1 MIFEPVSKIVTK
13 RTIQNNIQ
21 TNETLCGWRNTK
33 TLTVGEMPATCCV
46 YVPPSGQIRNEIWI
60 GCGDCI
66 CVVSDSTCMVEDR
79 IKLKQYLKKP
89 IKNMARMVECL
100 VYSSDRVWLLISDT
114 PNVIEIDVDKRLP
127 TYIFTMDEFYPC
139 GFTVCEYITS
149 EQNDMVSQVLQPM
162 GHVHTQFNPDREH
175 LEAFEPHGAN
185 LSALPFTSCEMKGGN
200 MVAPDVQPEVNTP
213 PPIPKRNDTEID
225 IPPPVPCRFK
235 PIAPTVPPRSPRTKS
250 YVHLT
255 EPDINPK
262 IRISSSESDTS
273 SLGMDASVKVCSMVH
288 VGDTLWVGRNCGDI
302 LIVNVGQR
310 NSFQYCEVI
319 AILKVSSSAP
329 DLGKDV
335 TVLLSTG
342 NSVVS
347 FSKTG
352 SRKGEV
358 MTWEPYTSQD
368 VQRIQSYWS
377 WRIRTKDPPD

>member
-1 MIFEPVSKIVTK
+1 MIFESVSKIITR
-13 RTIQNNIQ
+13 RTIQKNIQ
-21 TNETLCGWRNTK
+21 TSETLCGWRNTK
-33 TLTVGEMPATCCV
+33 TLTVGETPATCCV
-46 YVPPSGQIRNEIWI
+46 YVPPSGQTRNEIWI

-79 IKLKQYLKKP
+79 IRLKQYLNRP
-89 IKNMARMVECL
+89 IKNMAKMVQSL
-100 VYSSDRVWLLISDT
+100 VYSSDRVWCLISDT

-127 TYIFTMDEFYPC
+127 TYIFTMDEFYPS

-149 EQNDMVSQVLQPM
+149 EQNDMVTQVLQPM
-162 GHVHTQFNPDREH
+162 GHVHAQFNPDREH
-175 LEAFEPHGAN
+175 LKAFETDEAN
-185 LSALPFTSCEMKGGN
+185 LNALPSTSCERKGGN
-200 MVAPDVQPEVNTP
+200 LVAPDVQPE
-213 PPIPKRNDTEID
+213 IDT
-225 IPPPVPCRFK
+225 R
-235 PIAPTVPPRSPRTKS
+235 
-250 YVHLT
+250 
-255 EPDINPK
+255 PK
-262 IRISSSESDTS
+262 IRIPSSESETS
-273 SLGMDASVKVCSMVH
+273 SLGMDAPVKVCSMVH

-335 TVLLSTG
+335 NVLLSTR

-377 WRIRTKDPPD
+377 WRKRTKDPLDPIDEDI

>member
-1 MIFEPVSKIVTK
+1 MAK
-13 RTIQNNIQ
+13 
-21 TNETLCGWRNTK
+21 
-33 TLTVGEMPATCCV
+33 
-46 YVPPSGQIRNEIWI
+46 
-60 GCGDCI
+60 
-66 CVVSDSTCMVEDR
+66 MV
-79 IKLKQYLKKP
+79 QS
-89 IKNMARMVECL
+89 L
-100 VYSSDRVWLLISDT
+100 VYSSDRVWCLISDT

-127 TYIFTMDEFYPC
+127 TYIFTMDQFYPS

-162 GHVHTQFNPDREH
+162 G
-175 LEAFEPHGAN
+175 N
-185 LSALPFTSCEMKGGN
+185 L
-200 MVAPDVQPEVNTP
+200 VAPDVQPEVNTP
-213 PPIPKRNDTEID
+213 PLIPRRNPTEID
-225 IPPPVPCRFK
+225 IPPPVPYR
-235 PIAPTVPPRSPRTKS
+235 PRRIAPAVPPRSP
-250 YVHLT
+250 T
-255 EPDINPK
+255 EPDTRPK
-262 IRISSSESDTS
+262 IRIPSSESETS
-273 SLGMDASVKVCSMVH
+273 SLGMDAPVKICSMVH

-335 TVLLSTG
+335 NVLLSTG

-377 WRIRTKDPPD
+377 WWKRTKDPPDPID

>member
-1 MIFEPVSKIVTK
+1 MIFEPVSKI
-13 RTIQNNIQ
+13 
-21 TNETLCGWRNTK
+21 CGWRNTK
-33 TLTVGEMPATCCV
+33 TLTVGETPATCCV
-46 YVPPSGQIRNEIWI
+46 YVPPSGQTRNEIWI

-79 IKLKQYLKKP
+79 IKLQQYLNRP
-89 IKNMARMVECL
+89 IKNMARMVQSL
-100 VYSSDRVWLLISDT
+100 VYSSNRVWCLISDT

-127 TYIFTMDEFYPC
+127 TYIFTMDEFDPS

-149 EQNDMVSQVLQPM
+149 E
-162 GHVHTQFNPDREH
+162 H
-175 LEAFEPHGAN
+175 LKAFETDEAN
-185 LSALPFTSCEMKGGN
+185 LNALPSTSCERKGGN
-200 MVAPDVQPEVNTP
+200 LVAPDVQPEVNTP
-213 PPIPKRNDTEID
+213 LRIPRRNPTEID
-225 IPPPVPCRFK
+225 IPPPAPYR
-235 PIAPTVPPRSPRTKS
+235 PRRIAPAVPPISPC
-250 YVHLT
+250 HLP
-255 EPDINPK
+255 EPDTRPK
-262 IRISSSESDTS
+262 IRIPSSESETS
-273 SLGMDASVKVCSMVH
+273 SLGIDAPVKVCSMVH

-329 DLGKDV
+329 HLGKDV
-335 TVLLSTG
+335 NVLLSTG

-377 WRIRTKDPPD
+377 WWKRTKDPPDPID

>member
-1 MIFEPVSKIVTK
+1 MIFEPVSKIITK
-13 RTIQNNIQ
+13 S
-21 TNETLCGWRNTK
+21 ETLCGWRNTK
-33 TLTVGEMPATCCV
+33 TLTVGEVPATCCV
-46 YVPPSGQIRNEIWI
+46 YVPPSGQTRNEIWI
-60 GCGDCI
+60 GCGDCV

-79 IKLKQYLKKP
+79 IKLQQYLKRP
-89 IKNMARMVECL
+89 IKNMAKMVQSL
-100 VYSSDRVWLLISDT
+100 VYSSDRVWCLISDT

-127 TYIFTMDEFYPC
+127 TYIFTMDEFYPS

-149 EQNDMVSQVLQPM
+149 EQNDMISQVLQPM
-162 GHVHTQFNPDREH
+162 GHVHAQLNPDRE
-175 LEAFEPHGAN
+175 AFETDEAN
-185 LSALPFTSCEMKGGN
+185 LNALLSTSCERKGGN
-200 MVAPDVQPEVNTP
+200 LVAPEVNTSP
-213 PPIPKRNDTEID
+213 LIPRRYPTEID
-225 IPPPVPCRFK
+225 IPPPVPCK
-235 PIAPTVPPRSPRTKS
+235 PQPIAPAVPPRSPC
-250 YVHLT
+250 HLP
-255 EPDINPK
+255 EPDTKPK
-262 IRISSSESDTS
+262 IRIPSSESETP
-273 SLGMDASVKVCSMVH
+273 SLGMDAPVNVCSMVH

-335 TVLLSTG
+335 NVLLSTG

-377 WRIRTKDPPD
+377 WRKRTKDPPDPIDKDI